1 MVLSEVGT
9 CFLMTQIM
17 NDLLFPGGRKRT
29 MDNTFEASKRRLNI
43 TCDLKSGRP
52 DLRTKICLTV
62 VVVVCIML

>member
-1 MVLSEVGT
+1 MRVP
-9 CFLMTQIM
+9 
-17 NDLLFPGGRKRT
+17 DLLFTGGRKRT

-43 TCDLKSGRP
+43 TGDLKSGRP